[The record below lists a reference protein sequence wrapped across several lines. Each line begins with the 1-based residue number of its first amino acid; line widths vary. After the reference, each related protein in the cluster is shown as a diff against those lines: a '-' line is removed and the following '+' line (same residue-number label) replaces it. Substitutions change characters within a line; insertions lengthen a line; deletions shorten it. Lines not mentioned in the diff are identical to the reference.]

1 MPEAKKIIQDIEN
14 YWEIRISRAP
24 KNNRKL
30 TNCCAGETA
39 NGGYIS
45 AISLLSTNISNLEK
59 SASVKKQNPAGR

>member
-24 KNNRKL
+24 ENNREL

-39 NGGYIS
+39 NDGYRS
-45 AISLLSTNISNLEK
+45 AISFLTTNISNLEK
-59 SASVKKQNPAGR
+59 TDSVKKQNPAGR